1 MNKEVD
7 RHVARQVVRPRVIVI
22 GGGFGGVAA
31 ARALRRAE
39 ADVVLI
45 DRQNHHLFQPLLY
58 QVATAALSP
67 GNIAA
72 PIRRIFAGQDNCTV
86 IMSEVT
92 NVDLAGR
99 SVALADRSLS
109 YDYLVLAAGVRTNYF
124 GNVSWA
130 QHAPGLKT
138 IDEAIDVRGRF
149 LLAFEQAELE
159 GDPDARQAALTFAIV
174 GAGPTGVEMAG
185 AMSEISRQTLRRDY
199 RHFDTQSA
207 RVLLIELAD
216 RVLPT
221 FPPELSQRAARD
233 LEDLGVEIRLETR
246 VVDVGAE
253 GLTVAQGDDHQC
265 IAAHNIIWA
274 AGVRA
279 VGLAERIGTPT
290 DAAGRLEV
298 GDDLTVPGHPEVF
311 VAGDLAMR
319 IDPNTNRPVPG
330 VAPAAMQMG
339 RFVGKTITAEAEARV
354 RGVTPPSRRKFVYVD
369 KGNMATIGRNR
380 AVADIRGLRFGGI
393 LAFLLW
399 AFVHVLFLV
408 DFRRKFATFL
418 EWVWMYFFYERGV
431 RLITGEGRVPR
442 PRRPAP
448 DLGESLGESV
458 RESSSPR
465 SREMRSRKR

>member
-1 MNKEVD
+1 MVGTSD
-7 RHVARQVVRPRVIVI
+7 SAIRRPRVIIV
-22 GGGFGGVAA
+22 GGGFGGVAV
-31 ARALRRAE
+31 ARALRGAPAE
-39 ADVVLI
+39 IVLV

-72 PIRRIFAGQDNCTV
+72 PIRRIFARQSNCTV

-92 NVDLAGR
+92 DVDLDAR
-99 SVALADRSLS
+99 TVTLADRGLS

-124 GNVSWA
+124 GKSEWA
-130 QHAPGLKT
+130 RFAPGLKT
-138 IDEAIDVRGRF
+138 IDEAVDVRGRF

-159 GDPDARQAALTFAIV
+159 GDPEARRAVLTFAIV

-185 AMSEISRQTLRRDY
+185 AMAEISRQTLRRDF

-207 RVLLIELAD
+207 RVLLVELAD

-221 FPPELSQRAARD
+221 FAPELSRRAQRD
-233 LEDLGVEIRLETR
+233 LESLGVEVLLNTKVI
-246 VVDVGAE
+246 DVGSL
-253 GLTVAQGDDHQC
+253 GLTVAQGDQEQC

-279 VGLAERIGTPT
+279 VDLAAKVGTPT
-290 DAAGRLEV
+290 DRVGRLEV

-311 VAGDLAMR
+311 VVGDLAHR
-319 IDPNTNRPVPG
+319 IDPRSEEMVPG

-339 RFVGKTITAEAEARV
+339 RFVGKTIARELKAHGRGKEAPE
-354 RGVTPPSRRKFVYVD
+354 RGVFKYAD
-369 KGNMATIGRNR
+369 KGDMATIGRNR
-380 AVADIRGLRFGGI
+380 AVADIRGLRFSGI
-393 LAFLLW
+393 FAFLLW

-408 DFRRKFATFL
+408 DFRRKFTTFL
-418 EWVWMYFFYERGV
+418 EWIWMYFFYERGV
-431 RLITGEGRVPR
+431 RLITGEGRAPR

-448 DLGESLGESV
+448 
-458 RESSSPR
+458 SPR
-465 SREMRSRKR
+465 SRHSAG